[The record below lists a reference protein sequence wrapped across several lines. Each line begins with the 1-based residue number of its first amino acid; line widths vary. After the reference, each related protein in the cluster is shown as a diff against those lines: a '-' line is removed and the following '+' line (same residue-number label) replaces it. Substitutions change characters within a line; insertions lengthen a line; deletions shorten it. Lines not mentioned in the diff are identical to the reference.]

1 MVSQTKRLRQDSRTG
16 QVGEAD
22 QETEA
27 PRADYA
33 RTIDDRATSADNVGP
48 AIEIV
53 IACAMEEEAKPF
65 LRELQPLPGDFAEQ
79 FLPPSFSGPTKTTV
93 GTLFGK
99 TTLLVVTGIG
109 LTNAVIAATSIL
121 SRVIPKAYILAGT
134 TGGLH
139 PDVQL
144 GDLVVAT
151 STLYHDADATAFGY
165 LPGQVPRMPA
175 EYTADERLVELARTA
190 VADGFA
196 DPDSAEHSQQS
207 HFGMVSSSNSFVDAS
222 QVSSVRTKFPQ
233 TLAVDM
239 ETAAAAQTCWSFACP
254 WISLRAVSDLCDP
267 DAGKVFE
274 TSAPNAY
281 QQSFELVKRVI
292 AGLQE

>member
-1 MVSQTKRLRQDSRTG
+1 MVSQAERTDQRPNVPG
-16 QVGEAD
+16 AD
-22 QETEA
+22 PA
-27 PRADYA
+27 A
-33 RTIDDRATSADNVGP
+33 TIEERVTPTDTAASV
-48 AIEIV
+48 IEIV
-53 IACAMEEEAKPF
+53 IACAMDEEAEPF
-65 LRELQPLPGDFAEQ
+65 LRELQPLPGDSAAQ
-79 FLPPSFSGPTKTTV
+79 FLPPSFSGPMETTL

-99 TTLLVVTGIG
+99 KTLLVVTGIG
-109 LTNAVIAATSIL
+109 LTNATIAATSVL
-121 SRVIPKAYILAGT
+121 SRVTPKAYILAGT

-175 EYTADERLVELARTA
+175 EYKADERLVELAQDA
-190 VADGFA
+190 VAAGPA
-196 DPDSAEHSQQS
+196 HRDPAEHPQQG

-222 QVSSVRTKFPQ
+222 QVGSVRNKFPQ

-267 DAGKVFE
+267 DAGQVFE

-281 QQSFELVKRVI
+281 QQSFQLAKRVVD
-292 AGLQE
+292 AL